1 MSRWKLVVFSI
12 FAIAMLAVSVP
23 ALTRDFTTSSNA
35 ADPRPTPDKPVFTA
49 YKGVEIG
56 MAADDV
62 HKKLGTAKD
71 AADRHEDFVFSD
83 TESAQIYY
91 DADNKVMAITI
102 TFMGKLE
109 KAPTAKVV
117 FGEDVEPKADGG
129 IFKMERYPKAGFWI
143 SYTRT
148 GGDDPLIMIA
158 IQKM

>member
-1 MSRWKLVVFSI
+1 MLTI
-12 FAIAMLAVSVP
+12 FAIAIFAT
-23 ALTRDFTTSSNA
+23 ALTASTPGLTGSACSA
-35 ADPRPTPDKPVFTA
+35 ANPRPTPADKPAYTA

-56 MAADDV
+56 AAADDV
-62 HKKLGTAKD
+62 RKKLGTPKD
-71 AADRHEDFVFSD
+71 AADRHEDFVFSE
-83 TESAQIYY
+83 TESAQVYY

-102 TFMGKLE
+102 TYIGKLD
-109 KAPTAKVV
+109 KAPTASAV
-117 FGEDVEPKADGG
+117 FGEDVEAKPDGG